1 MNLVI
6 LAIVAM
12 GAAHRW
18 VVIAAAAPIAPPPAL
33 DWSARGKVTPVVNN
47 SEMCAKEP

>member
-12 GAAHRW
+12 VCNW
-18 VVIAAAAPIAPPPAL
+18 VVIAAAAPVAAPIAL
-33 DWSARGKVTPVVNN
+33 DWSALGKVTPVVNN